1 MVGETMEL
9 KEMILSTLAELDEVS
24 KKETQS
30 KNEVRTPTNTIA
42 SFHEERIYREE
53 SVHIEEEVEEVEEES
68 APVDDQRQFFL
79 NLRERI
85 LVLFEGFQSPNN
97 KNIEAKVDLT
107 LNFLEYLLATID
119 EHLESMDKSK
129 HESASH

>member
-1 MVGETMEL
+1 MEL
-9 KEMILSTLAELDEVS
+9 KEMILSTLAELDEGI
-24 KKETQS
+24 KKEGLQPPVYH
-30 KNEVRTPTNTIA
+30 K
-42 SFHEERIYREE
+42 EETY
-53 SVHIEEEVEEVEEES
+53 VHVLEEVLEPETLVLEGC
-68 APVDDQRQFFL
+68 DDETSTQGQRQFYA

-119 EHLESMDKSK
+119 EELERMDKA
-129 HESASH
+129 H